1 MKHAVIVGH
10 PNPQSFTCNVA
21 RAYADAISAKGGRIV
36 LRDLCAM
43 NFDPRMRVD
52 ELPGS
57 ARFAPE
63 PDVMAEREF
72 IGDADVFV
80 FVYPL
85 WFNGPPAMVKGYME
99 RVFGMGF
106 GYGERRGGANP
117 PLLSGR
123 KLLSFTS
130 SGAPSQWLQRQD
142 SWEAIRILFDRHFAA
157 VCGLTE
163 LEHIHFGGIH
173 PGMAA
178 PAVESALDRVR
189 GAVERLF

>member
-10 PNPQSFTCNVA
+10 PNPQSFTCSVA
-21 RAYADAISAKGGRIV
+21 KAYVAAVSAKGHQV
-36 LRDLCAM
+36 AMRDLGAM
-43 NFDPRMRVD
+43 NFDPRMRRE
-52 ELPGS
+52 ELPGAPS
-57 ARFAPE
+57 FAPA
-63 PDVMAEREF
+63 PDVVAEREA

-80 FVYPL
+80 FIYPL
-85 WFNGPPAMVKGYME
+85 WFNGPPATVKGYME

-157 VCGLTE
+157 VCGMTE
-163 LEHIHFGGIH
+163 LDHIHFGGIH
-173 PGMAA
+173 PGLAA
-178 PAVESALDRVR
+178 HAVENAMERVR
-189 GAVERLF
+189 GAVARLF

>member
-10 PNPQSFTCNVA
+10 PNAQSFTRSVA
-21 RAYADAISAKGGRIV
+21 NAYAQAVGAIGHQALV
-36 LRDLCAM
+36 RDLYTLR
-43 NFDPRMRVD
+43 FDPCMKPG
-52 ELPGS
+52 ELPG
-57 ARFAPE
+57 APGFAPA
-63 PDVMAEREF
+63 PDVVDERAA

-85 WFNGPPAMVKGYME
+85 WFNGPPAIVKGYME

-157 VCGLTE
+157 VCGLSE
-163 LEHIHFGGIH
+163 LDHVHFGGIH
-173 PGMAA
+173 PGMATI
-178 PAVESALDRVR
+178 AVEPMFERVR
-189 GAVERLF
+189 ATVDRLF